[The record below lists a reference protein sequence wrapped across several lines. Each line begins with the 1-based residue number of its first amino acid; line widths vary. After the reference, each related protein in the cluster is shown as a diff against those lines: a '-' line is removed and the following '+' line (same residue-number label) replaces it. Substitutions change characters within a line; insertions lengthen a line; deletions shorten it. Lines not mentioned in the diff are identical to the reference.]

1 MFKSR
6 TKLELFYVIFLA
18 AIVLI
23 IIIQPDIE
31 RPLFQF
37 IYENTLWIIF
47 TIIGLGMLF
56 LLIKKENLVIY
67 SLLTAAVLAF
77 YLKSISNSD
86 LIYKSIQD
94 GKNSFTIDHY
104 AGEDFNENLEDLI
117 KILKRSNAD
126 IISIGELAPR
136 ENKELI
142 VVLDNIYPYHAA
154 LNTIDFNSKVIL
166 SKFKINKIDTFFL
179 AGNPQLKIQFNIIN
193 NYVYILF
200 PYILPF
206 DNNQNSKEPEKQL
219 EKLSNEALDI
229 KNSPSIIIG
238 EFNQVY
244 WSKDMRGFLY
254 KTKLNNVRRFA
265 YAFANRNPY
274 NHIFFSDLVNC
285 LHFEDLMDSHSER
298 IGLRA
303 KFELS
308 DPEMYSYKHP

>member
-1 MFKSR
+1 MLNSR
-6 TKLELFYVIFLA
+6 SKLELYYKIFLA

-47 TIIGLGMLF
+47 TIIGLGMFF
-56 LLIKKENLVIY
+56 LLIKKENLVTY
-67 SLLTAAVLAF
+67 SLLVAAILTF

-86 LIYKSIQD
+86 LIYKSIKD
-94 GKNSFTIDHY
+94 GNNSFTIDHY
-104 AGEDFNENLEDLI
+104 SADDFNNNLADLI
-117 KILKRSNAD
+117 KILGNSDAD

-136 ENKELI
+136 ENKELKI
-142 VVLDNIYPYHAA
+142 ALDNKYPYHAE
-154 LNTIDFNSKVIL
+154 LNTIDFNSKIIL
-166 SKFKINKIDTFFL
+166 SKVKINKIDTFFL
-179 AGNPQLKIQFNIIN
+179 ADNPQLKVQFNIKN
-193 NYVYILF
+193 NYVNILF
-200 PYILPF
+200 PYVLPF
-206 DNNQNSKEPEKQL
+206 DVNNNLKEPEKQL
-219 EKLSNEALDI
+219 EKLGNEALII

-244 WSKDMRGFLY
+244 WSKDLREFLY

-265 YAFANRNPY
+265 YAFSNRNPY

-285 LHFEDLMDSHSER
+285 LYFEDLMDSNSER

-308 DPEMYSYKHP
+308 DPEVYSYKHP

>member
-1 MFKSR
+1 MLKSGL
-6 TKLELFYVIFLA
+6 KLDLFYKIFLA
-18 AIVLI
+18 AIVII

-47 TIIGLGMLF
+47 TMIGLGMLF
-56 LLIKKENLVIY
+56 LFINKENLVIY
-67 SLLTAAVLAF
+67 SLLTAAVLTF

-86 LIYKSIQD
+86 LIYKSIKEGND
-94 GKNSFTIDHY
+94 SFIIDHY
-104 AGEDFNENLEDLI
+104 AAEDFNDNLPDLI
-117 KILKRSNAD
+117 NILENTNAD

-136 ENKELI
+136 ENKELTI
-142 VVLDNIYPYHAA
+142 ALKNKYPYHAE
-154 LNTIDFNSKVIL
+154 LNTIDFNSKIIL
-166 SKFKINKIDTFFL
+166 SNVKINKIDTFYL
-179 AGNPQLKIQFNIIN
+179 AGNPQLKVQFNIQN
-193 NYVYILF
+193 NYVNILF

-206 DNNQNSKEPEKQL
+206 DVNHNLKEPEKQL
-219 EKLSNEALDI
+219 EKLSNEALII

-244 WSKDMRGFLY
+244 WSKDLRGFLF

-265 YAFANRNPY
+265 YAFSNRNPY

-285 LHFEDLMDSHSER
+285 LHFEDLMDSNNER
-298 IGLRA
+298 IGLSA

-308 DPEMYSYKHP
+308 NPELYSYKHP